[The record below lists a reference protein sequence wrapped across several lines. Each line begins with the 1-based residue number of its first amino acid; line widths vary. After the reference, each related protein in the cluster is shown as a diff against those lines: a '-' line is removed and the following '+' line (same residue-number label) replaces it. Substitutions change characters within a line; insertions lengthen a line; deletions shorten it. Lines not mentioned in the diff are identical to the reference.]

1 LKKRKADLAEQ
12 YKKTVLK
19 NGVRVVTERIDHVR
33 SVSIGAWI
41 DVGSRDEAADEA
53 GVSHFI
59 EHMLFKGTKSRTA
72 RQIASSLESVGGSL
86 NAFTGREH
94 TCYFAR
100 ALDEHLD
107 KAIDVLSD
115 ILRNPLFNRSHLE
128 KEREVILSEIKEL
141 EDSPADLAHDHLM
154 NTVWKANSLGRPIIG
169 TAESVLKLSRA
180 KLVAFMKKNY
190 TSSRVVIAA
199 SGNLRHDDLVMTT
212 RRKFKFNS
220 DPPAAKKD
228 RLTIPAEPK
237 RMVVKRKTA
246 QAHISLGI
254 PTFPYTDNRRYALLV
269 LSNILGGGMSSRLF
283 QSIREKL
290 GLAYSVYSFIDF
302 FEDAG
307 IFGIYMG
314 THKSNAVRVTE
325 LVLKEI
331 RRFEKNRLSAN
342 ELSDAKNQLKGNL
355 VLALENTSQRMNRL
369 ARSELFLRDY
379 LELDQIIDSINR
391 VKAKDLVGLARE
403 LFRPERLSVVALGP
417 LAKDALDQ
425 VDWGKP

>member
-1 LKKRKADLAEQ
+1 LAQ
-12 YKKTVLK
+12 AYHKTVLE
-19 NGVRVVTERIDHVR
+19 NGIRVVTERIDQVR

-72 RQIASSLESVGGSL
+72 RQIASSLESVGGTL

-100 ALDEHLD
+100 VLDEHLD

-115 ILRNPLFNRSHLE
+115 ILKNPLFNRSHLE
-128 KEREVILSEIKEL
+128 REREVILSEIKEL
-141 EDSPADLAHDHLM
+141 EDSPADLVHDHLM
-154 NTVWKANSLGRPIIG
+154 SSMWKESPLGRPIIG
-169 TAESVLKLSRA
+169 TTESVLKLSRA
-180 KLVAFMKKNY
+180 KLVDFTRKNY

-199 SGNLRHDDLVMTT
+199 SGNLRHQDLVKII

-220 DPPAAKKD
+220 DPPITRED
-228 RLTIPAEPK
+228 PVSMPAYLQP
-237 RMVVKRKTA
+237 MVVKKKTA
-246 QAHISLGI
+246 QTHISLGV
-254 PTFPYTDNRRYALLV
+254 PTFPYADGRRYALLV

-290 GLAYSVYSFIDF
+290 GLVYSVYSFIDF

-314 THKSNAVRVTE
+314 THKSNVVRVVE

-331 RRFEKNRLSAN
+331 KRLKRASVTPT
-342 ELSDAKNQLKGNL
+342 ELSDAKYQLKGNL
-355 VLALENTSQRMNRL
+355 VLALESTSQRMNRL
-369 ARSELFLRDY
+369 ARSELLLREY
-379 LELDQIIDSINR
+379 LDLDQIMSSVDAI
-391 VKAKDLVGLARE
+391 KAKDVIGLASE
-403 LFRPERLSVVALGP
+403 FFCPDRLAAVALGP
-417 LAKDALDQ
+417 LAKNTLEQ
-425 VDWGKP
+425 IDWGKL